1 MNAENNTSV
10 SHKYYT
16 TQTLTN
22 PLWKCK
28 APQTER
34 QRMLISE

>member
-10 SHKYYT
+10 NHKYYT
-16 TQTLTN
+16 TQALTN

-28 APQTER
+28 APQTET
-34 QRMLISE
+34 QCVLISD